1 MPRPPRPETPEI
13 AGPAGRL
20 EALLEVPADVEPAGM
35 AVVCHPH
42 PLQGGTLQ
50 NKVAHTLARAFLQQG
65 MRALRFN
72 FRGVGG
78 SEGEFDDARGEVDD
92 ALAAVAW
99 LRSRWPDDALWIGG
113 FSFGAAVAIRAAVAA
128 APAGL
133 VSVAPAVYRF
143 ANRLD
148 AVPDCPWL
156 IVHGDADEV
165 VPVDETVEWVN
176 GLAPGPELSVFPDT
190 GHFFHGKLVEL
201 RDTVVDFVARQRAGD
216 SVTARSPG

>member
-1 MPRPPRPETPEI
+1 MPRPPRPEKPELN
-13 AGPAGRL
+13 GPAGRL
-20 EALLEVPADVEPAGM
+20 EALLEVPVDVEPSGVAL
-35 AVVCHPH
+35 VCHPH
-42 PLQGGTLQ
+42 PQQGGTLQ

-92 ALAAVAW
+92 ALACVDW
-99 LRSRWPDDALWIGG
+99 LRSRWPDEPLWIGG
-113 FSFGAAVAIRAAVAA
+113 FSFGAAVAIRASLSAG
-128 APAGL
+128 PAGL

-143 ANRLD
+143 VNKLD
-148 AVPDCPWL
+148 VQPDCPWL

-165 VPVDETVEWVN
+165 VPVDETVGWVDT
-176 GLAPGPELSVFPDT
+176 LAPGPELSVFPET

-201 RDTVVDFVARQRAGD
+201 RETVADFVARHRAEK
-216 SVTARSPG
+216 P